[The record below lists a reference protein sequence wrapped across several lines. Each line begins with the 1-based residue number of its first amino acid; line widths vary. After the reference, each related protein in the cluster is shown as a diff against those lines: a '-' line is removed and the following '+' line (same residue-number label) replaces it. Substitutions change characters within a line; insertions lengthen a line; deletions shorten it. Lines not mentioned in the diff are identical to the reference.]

1 MSDSVAPH
9 IHDDDVDGCLCDLEI
24 TATELTS
31 DADLPPASGGMRLA
45 ETPPGNDDEDACG
58 CAITEATADED
69 LPVAVGGVS

>member
-1 MSDSVAPH
+1 
-9 IHDDDVDGCLCDLEI
+9 
-24 TATELTS
+24 
-31 DADLPPASGGMRLA
+31 MRLA